1 MSQPTPFDSTALRVP
16 SIEQLGFDPQ
26 ALRRK
31 YDAERR
37 KRLRTDGIGQ
47 YKDIDGAFDRY
58 KEDPYITHKIERDAL
73 DEDIDVCILGGGFG
87 GMLMA
92 ARLKEAGITNIRII
106 ERAGDFGGTWYWNRY
121 PGAQCDIESYVYL
134 PLLEETGYVPKE
146 KYSFE
151 PEIYQHAQRIG
162 HHFDLYSRACFQTQ
176 VRDLRWNEQE
186 QHWLVHTDRNDVFR
200 AQHVVMSSGSLNRPK
215 LPGIPGLESFKGHM
229 FHTSRWDYDYTGGDT
244 NGNLS
249 KLADKRVAV
258 IGTGATA
265 IQCIPHLGAAAKHL
279 YVFQRTPS
287 AVDERRNR
295 PTDMNWAQALQPGWQ
310 AARNHNFSC
319 LMSGI
324 PQESDDVDD
333 GWTEL
338 FTALGEL
345 LTGHDAADMS
355 GEEMALL
362 AEIADFKKMNK
373 TRARVDATIKDPKV
387 AEALKPWY
395 RPWCKRPT
403 FNDDFLPTFNRA
415 NVTLVDTE
423 GRGVERLTERGIV
436 VNGVEYEVDCLIFA
450 TGFEVGRTTYT
461 KQAELE
467 VIGRDG
473 VSLGDYWGRG
483 MRTFHGI
490 HSHGFPNCFHM
501 GFTQTGAVPNFT
513 YMLDNQA
520 QHIAAV
526 MGELKA
532 RGKKTVEATQKAEA
546 DWVALVNEPD
556 QMTDY
561 LNSCTPGYYNQEG
574 TVNGN
579 DGFLQGHYAAGG
591 VAFYA
596 MLREWLGK
604 GDLAGL
610 DLR

>member
-1 MSQPTPFDSTALRVP
+1 M
-16 SIEQLGFDPQ
+16 
-26 ALRRK
+26 
-31 YDAERR
+31 
-37 KRLRTDGIGQ
+37 
-47 YKDIDGAFDRY
+47 
-58 KEDPYITHKIERDAL
+58 
-73 DEDIDVCILGGGFG
+73 
-87 GMLMA
+87 
-92 ARLKEAGITNIRII
+92 
-106 ERAGDFGGTWYWNRY
+106 
-121 PGAQCDIESYVYL
+121 
-134 PLLEETGYVPKE
+134 PKE

-151 PEIYQHAQRIG
+151 PEIYEHAQRIG
-162 HHFDLYSRACFQTQ
+162 KHFDLYSRACFQTQ
-176 VRDLRWNEQE
+176 VRDLRWNEDQG
-186 QHWLVHTDRNDVFR
+186 HWLVRTDRNDVFR
-200 AQHVVMSSGSLNRPK
+200 AKYVVMSSGSLNRPK
-215 LPGIPGLESFKGHM
+215 LPGIPGIESFKGHM

-244 NGNLS
+244 TGSLN
-249 KLADKRVAV
+249 KLGDKRVAV

-265 IQCIPHLGAAAKHL
+265 IQCVPHVAQGAKHL

-295 PTDMNWAQALQPGWQ
+295 PTDLDWAKSLQPGWQ
-310 AARNHNFSC
+310 SARNHNFSC

-345 LTGHDAADMS
+345 LVGHDGADMS
-355 GEEMALL
+355 GEEMTLL

-373 TRARVDATIKDPKV
+373 TRARVDATIADPNV

-403 FNDDFLPTFNRA
+403 FNDDFLPSFNRA
-415 NVTLVDTE
+415 NVTLVDTQ
-423 GRGVERLTERGIV
+423 GRGVERVTGKGLV

-467 VIGRDG
+467 VFGRDG
-473 VSLGDYWGRG
+473 LSLAAHWARG

-520 QHIAAV
+520 QHIAAI
-526 MGELKA
+526 M
-532 RGKKTVEATQKAEA
+532 AEA
-546 DWVALVNEPD
+546 GARQAKVIEASKQAEAHWVALVNEPD

-561 LNSCTPGYYNQEG
+561 LNSCTPGYYNSEG

-579 DGFLQGHYAAGG
+579 DGFLQGHYAGGG

-596 MLREWLGK
+596 MLREWLAK
-604 GDLAGL
+604 GDMAGL
-610 DLR
+610 ELK

>member
-1 MSQPTPFDSTALRVP
+1 MAQYRD
-16 SIEQLGFDPQ
+16 IE
-26 ALRRK
+26 
-31 YDAERR
+31 
-37 KRLRTDGIGQ
+37 
-47 YKDIDGAFDRY
+47 GAFDRY
-58 KEDPYITHKIERDAL
+58 KEDTYIESKIVREPL
-73 DEDIDVCILGGGFG
+73 NEDIEVAILGGGFG
-87 GMLMA
+87 GMLMG
-92 ARLKEAGITNIRII
+92 ARLKEAGITNVRII
-106 ERAGDFGGTWYWNRY
+106 EKAGDFGGTWYWNRY

-151 PEIYQHAQRIG
+151 PEILEHAQRIG
-162 HHFDLYSRACFQTQ
+162 QHFDLYARACFQTQ
-176 VRDLRWNEQE
+176 VRELRWNEAE
-186 QHWLVHTDRNDVFR
+186 HYWWVHTDRGDVFR
-200 AQHVVMSSGSLNRPK
+200 AQYVVMSSGSLNRPK
-215 LPGIPGLESFKGHM
+215 LPGIPGVDTFKGHM

-244 NGNLS
+244 NGNLH
-249 KLADKRVAV
+249 KLGDKRVAV

-265 IQCIPHLGAAAKHL
+265 IQCVPHVGQTAKQI

-295 PTDMNWAQALQPGWQ
+295 PTDGAWAKSLQPGWQ
-310 AARNHNFSC
+310 AERNHNFSC

-324 PQESDDVDD
+324 PQESDQVDD

-345 LTGHDAADMS
+345 LVEHDGADMS
-355 GEEMALL
+355 TEEMSLL

-373 TRARVDATIKDPKV
+373 TRARVDATVNDPAV

-403 FNDDFLPTFNRA
+403 FNDDFLPTFNRP
-415 NVTLVDTE
+415 NVTLVDTSGKGIE
-423 GRGVERLTERGIV
+423 RITEKGVV
-436 VNGVEYEVDCLIFA
+436 VAGVEYEVDCLIFA

-467 VIGRDG
+467 VFGRDG
-473 VSLGDYWGRG
+473 VSLGDYWARG

-501 GFTQTGAVPNFT
+501 GFAQTGAVPNFT

-520 QHIAAV
+520 QHITGILTAA
-526 MGELKA
+526 KA
-532 RGKKTVEATQKAEA
+532 RNAQSIEASKQAEA
-546 DWVALVNEPD
+546 DWVALVNSPN

-561 LNSCTPGYYNQEG
+561 LNSCTPGYYNSEG

-579 DGFLQGHYAAGG
+579 DGFLQGHYAGGG

-596 MLREWLGK
+596 MLREWLGQ

-610 DLR
+610 TLK

>member
-1 MSQPTPFDSTALRVP
+1 MSQPTPFDQTSFRVP
-16 SIEQLGFDPQ
+16 SIDELGFDPQ
-26 ALRRK
+26 ILRRK
-31 YDAERR
+31 YDAERK
-37 KRLRTDGIGQ
+37 KRLRAEGVAQ
-47 YKDIDGAFDRY
+47 YKDIEGSFERY
-58 KEDPYITHKIERDAL
+58 KEDPYIPEKIVREAL
-73 DEDIDVCILGGGFG
+73 DESIEVAILGGGFG
-87 GMLMA
+87 GMLMS
-92 ARLKEAGITNIRII
+92 ARLKEAGITNFRII
-106 ERAGDFGGTWYWNRY
+106 EKAGDFGGTWYWNRY

-162 HHFDLYSRACFQTQ
+162 KHFDLYSRACFQTQ
-176 VRDLRWNEQE
+176 VRELRWHEEQG
-186 QHWLVHTDRNDVFR
+186 HWVVRTDRNDLFR
-200 AQHVVMSSGSLNRPK
+200 AKYVVMSSGSLNRPK
-215 LPGIPGLESFKGHM
+215 LPGIPGVESFKGHV

-244 NGNLS
+244 TGNLH
-249 KLADKRVAV
+249 KLGDKRVAV

-265 IQCIPHLGAAAKHL
+265 IQCVPHVGLAAEQL

-295 PTDMNWAQALQPGWQ
+295 PTDTDWAKSLQPGWQ
-310 AARNHNFSC
+310 SARNHNFSC

-345 LTGHDAADMS
+345 LVGHEGADMS
-355 GEEMALL
+355 GEEMLLL

-373 TRARVDATIKDPKV
+373 TRARVDATIRNAAV

-403 FNDDFLPTFNRA
+403 FNDDFLPTFNRP

-423 GRGVERLTERGIV
+423 GQGVERVTDKGVV
-436 VNGVEYEVDCLIFA
+436 VNGIEYEVDCIIFA

-467 VIGRDG
+467 VFGRDG
-473 VSLGDYWGRG
+473 LSLADHWARG

-490 HSHGFPNCFHM
+490 HSNGFPNCFHM

-520 QHIAAV
+520 QHIAAI
-526 MGELKA
+526 MTAAGA
-532 RGKKTVEATQKAEA
+532 RQAKTVEASKQAEA
-546 DWVALVNEPD
+546 DWVALVNAPD

-561 LNSCTPGYYNQEG
+561 LNSCTPGYYNSEG

-579 DGFLQGHYAAGG
+579 DGFLQGHYAGGG
-591 VAFYA
+591 VAFYV
-596 MLREWLGK
+596 MLREWLAK

-610 DLR
+610 ELR

>member
-1 MSQPTPFDSTALRVP
+1 
-16 SIEQLGFDPQ
+16 
-26 ALRRK
+26 
-31 YDAERR
+31 
-37 KRLRTDGIGQ
+37 
-47 YKDIDGAFDRY
+47 
-58 KEDPYITHKIERDAL
+58 
-73 DEDIDVCILGGGFG
+73 
-87 GMLMA
+87 
-92 ARLKEAGITNIRII
+92 
-106 ERAGDFGGTWYWNRY
+106 
-121 PGAQCDIESYVYL
+121 
-134 PLLEETGYVPKE
+134 
-146 KYSFE
+146 
-151 PEIYQHAQRIG
+151 
-162 HHFDLYSRACFQTQ
+162 
-176 VRDLRWNEQE
+176 
-186 QHWLVHTDRNDVFR
+186 
-200 AQHVVMSSGSLNRPK
+200 
-215 LPGIPGLESFKGHM
+215 
-229 FHTSRWDYDYTGGDT
+229 
-244 NGNLS
+244 
-249 KLADKRVAV
+249 
-258 IGTGATA
+258 
-265 IQCIPHLGAAAKHL
+265 
-279 YVFQRTPS
+279 
-287 AVDERRNR
+287 
-295 PTDMNWAQALQPGWQ
+295 
-310 AARNHNFSC
+310 
-319 LMSGI
+319 
-324 PQESDDVDD
+324 
-333 GWTEL
+333 
-338 FTALGEL
+338 
-345 LTGHDAADMS
+345 MS

-596 MLREWLGK
+596 MLRDWLGK